1 MSNQATSETLD
12 HQLALTLL
20 ESFNRPGALISWN
33 ARLTSMTPGACEI
46 SLPMSQMVNQQHGY
60 FHGGVIGTM
69 ADAAGGYAAN
79 TLLMPVSECL
89 TAEYKINFVAPAI
102 GDTLIARGKV
112 LKAGKTL
119 VVASAEVF
127 VIHQGKEKLC
137 AIMQQTLFVIPK
149 ESPKVNG

>member
-12 HQLALTLL
+12 HKLALTLL
-20 ESFNRPGALISWN
+20 ESFNAQGALMAWN
-33 ARLTSMTPGACEI
+33 ARLTGMTPGACEI
-46 SLPMSQMVNQQHGY
+46 TLPMGPNVNQQHGY

-119 VVASAEVF
+119 VVTSAEVF

>member
-12 HQLALTLL
+12 HKLALTLL
-20 ESFNRPGALISWN
+20 ESFNRPGALTSWN

-46 SLPMSQMVNQQHGY
+46 TLPMSQMVNQQHGY

-112 LKAGKTL
+112 LKSGKTL
-119 VVASAEVF
+119 VVTSADVF

-149 ESPKVNG
+149 VAP